1 LSPEDIAAVYHGR
14 LDGFV
19 TRRTTLAKKLRSSD
33 AGAAASVGK
42 LRKPPVSAWAID
54 QLAVGSR
61 DVIAEL
67 LAAGADAAQ
76 AQRAVSGGVGSG
88 EALGLAAARVRD
100 ALDAAV
106 RAATTVLEN
115 NGHATSEETARR
127 IRTTL
132 QAAVIGTPAERA
144 ALWRGTLD
152 RDLAPAGF
160 GAPEGLDDDL
170 PELAAVLAPLRREPS
185 IEPSRPATDR
195 TRQHRDVA
203 AQRAAEREA
212 AETNKTAAR
221 ARAIADTKREH
232 ADRLMGEAKRAEEE
246 ATTSEAAAQTAERA
260 AELARAASA
269 QQPR

>member
-1 LSPEDIAAVYHGR
+1 MTPEDIAAIYHGP

-19 TRRTTLAKKLRSSD
+19 ARRTALARHLRSSD
-33 AGAAASVGK
+33 ADAAASVGK

-54 QLAVGSR
+54 QLAVESP
-61 DVIAEL
+61 DLITEL
-67 LAAGADAAQ
+67 LAAGADAAK

-88 EALGLAAARVRD
+88 EALGLAAGRVRD

-106 RAATTVLEN
+106 HAATTVLDS
-115 NGHATSEETARR
+115 NGHATGEETARR

-132 QAAVIGTPAERA
+132 QAAVIGTPDERA

-185 IEPSRPATDR
+185 RPATNR
-195 TRQHRDVA
+195 TRQQHDVA

-212 AETNKTAAR
+212 AETNKSAVR
-221 ARAIADTKREH
+221 ARAMADTKREH
-232 ADRLMGEAKRAEEE
+232 ADRLAAEAQRAEEE
-246 ATTSEAAAQTAERA
+246 AAAAEATAQTAERA
-260 AELARAASA
+260 AHAAHVA
-269 QQPR
+269 VTQQGR